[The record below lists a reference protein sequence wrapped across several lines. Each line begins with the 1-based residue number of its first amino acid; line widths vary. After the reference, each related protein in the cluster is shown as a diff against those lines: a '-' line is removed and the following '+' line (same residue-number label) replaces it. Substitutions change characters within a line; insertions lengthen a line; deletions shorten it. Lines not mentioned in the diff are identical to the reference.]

1 MNHFYSEM
9 ILPKSGGKTMTEE
22 KAQPDE
28 QPEKHLEGEGHAP
41 HRFNPER
48 AQEFR
53 DPDRLESLRLNELAS
68 KLELNPGNQL
78 LDLGTGSG
86 AILPYFSDYL
96 LDGAVIG
103 SDVNEEMLDMAR
115 EYVREN
121 ELDNVVLLKNEP
133 DRLPNV
139 DRTQDAVL
147 ILSSL
152 HEFSDPETMLR
163 EVERVLKPG
172 GVLAIIEWRY
182 EETDEGPP
190 LDHRLDPERIENW
203 CETIELRDF
212 ETVRWTDGGYDLYR
226 SWKTE

>member
-1 MNHFYSEM
+1 
-9 ILPKSGGKTMTEE
+9 MTEE
-22 KAQPDE
+22 EAQPDE
-28 QPEKHLEGEGHAP
+28 EPEKHLEGEGHAH

-53 DPDRLESLRLNELAS
+53 KPDRLESLRLNELAS

-152 HEFSDPETMLR
+152 HEFSAPEIMLR
-163 EVERVLKPG
+163 EVERILKPG

-182 EETDEGPP
+182 EETDEGPAV
-190 LDHRLDPERIENW
+190 DHRLDPGRIEDW
-203 CETIELRDF
+203 CEKAGLRNF
-212 ETVRWTDGGYDLYR
+212 EATRWTDGGYDLYR